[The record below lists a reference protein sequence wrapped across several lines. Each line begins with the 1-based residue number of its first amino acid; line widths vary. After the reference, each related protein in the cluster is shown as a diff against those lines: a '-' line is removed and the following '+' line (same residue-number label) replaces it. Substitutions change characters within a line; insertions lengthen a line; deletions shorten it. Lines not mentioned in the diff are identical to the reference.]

1 MTGLRG
7 GRGAASAATR
17 ERGYETASGHAPASA
32 RGLPTMNERFSQL
45 TAAAGS
51 PRLPAVT
58 SLVSALLAATCCLLP
73 LGLIAIGAASAG
85 LMMTTMRYE
94 WLTLPLGVVGLGG
107 SFAVYVRNRRGCDAA
122 GCRVV
127 GQGLNQAVLALA
139 TVVVTVALLLRL
151 FPSWTAWLLQQL

>member
-1 MTGLRG
+1 
-7 GRGAASAATR
+7 
-17 ERGYETASGHAPASA
+17 
-32 RGLPTMNERFSQL
+32 MNERFSQL
-45 TAAAGS
+45 TDAAGA
-51 PRLPAVT
+51 PRVPAVT
-58 SLVSALLAATCCLLP
+58 SLVPALLAATCCLLP

-85 LMMTTMRYE
+85 LMMTMMRYE
-94 WLTLPLGVVGLGG
+94 GLTLPLGLVGLGG
-107 SFAVYVRNRRGCDAA
+107 SFGVYARNRRGCDAA